1 VNTEVVT
8 FAGSSLASRE
18 PIAWGRDLATLEE
31 GRGKPVYVQS
41 AALTAAGLLW
51 AFALVARSQ
60 EPQPVTCLS
69 IYQPIAQVADREE
82 ITKKQIRIRNV
93 IHLLDQWMADTSGYD
108 EDTWPKLKKAM
119 EEDRLSS
126 RRLFDE

>member
-1 VNTEVVT
+1 VNTEIVT
-8 FAGSSLASRE
+8 CAGSSLALRE
-18 PIAWGRDLATLEE
+18 PIAWGRDLAKLEE
-31 GRGKPVYVQS
+31 VKGEPAYVQS
-41 AALTAAGLLW
+41 AALTTAGLLW
-51 AFALVARSQ
+51 AFAIVARSQ
-60 EPQPVTCLS
+60 EPQPVTSLTM
-69 IYQPIAQVADREE
+69 YQPIAHVAEREE

-93 IHLLDQWMADTSGYD
+93 VRLLDQWMADTSGYD